1 MRRTKMKNK
10 LVSFL
15 VAVCVSVSL
24 FACVPSFA
32 AANKPSFQEVAN
44 GIISWKKSD
53 VGSSS
58 DGVLMNGKYLELAGT
73 TPGDWY
79 VIGLSRLNVADA
91 YDEYLAVLRDRVE
104 ERYSEPG
111 KLNSVKAT
119 EWHRITLSVLAA
131 GGDPTSFGVCD
142 GEKIDLVA
150 DGTYNRGKTTSLGR
164 QGINGWIWG
173 LIALDSKRYSVPA
186 DAYYTRDD
194 IITEILS
201 RQLPDGGF
209 ALSGAASDPDL
220 TAMALQALAPY
231 YNSEKTYTYEQK
243 SIEKTVTKH
252 VYDVIDEA
260 LGRLSE
266 LQLDTGDFKSWGTEN
281 VESTDQVMV
290 ALCCLGIDPLTDKRF
305 IKKGNTLYDGILR
318 YRMKDGG
325 FVHSYVYDPDN
336 PSSLPDASN
345 TMAGEQ
351 TLYTMAALIRREN
364 GSRTLYDFRSEQSA
378 ELKSRISSV
387 ENKIA
392 SFGANTDAKT
402 LRSAL
407 AEYYSLPETERS
419 YVYSYRY
426 LSSLAK
432 AKNIDVEKIAAETP
446 VVESPEK
453 DEPDAPLLYFTA
465 SDRAAVDALPEKL
478 STEQYVT
485 VTTLLSKLER
495 SEDFDGKDLYLEKLT
510 RAKAE
515 IAAVQAEID
524 ALNAEI
530 KEKLYPFEKTSLADK
545 KTVDDIVER
554 YNALADYD
562 KLKIERWEDVIK
574 TKTRIDNLLRALVIA
589 AAAVVLIAVLAVFVA
604 LHVRKRRLK
613 KRREMDELRAE
624 YENEDSD

>member
-1 MRRTKMKNK
+1 
-10 LVSFL
+10 
-15 VAVCVSVSL
+15 
-24 FACVPSFA
+24 
-32 AANKPSFQEVAN
+32 
-44 GIISWKKSD
+44 
-53 VGSSS
+53 
-58 DGVLMNGKYLELAGT
+58 
-73 TPGDWY
+73 
-79 VIGLSRLNVADA
+79 
-91 YDEYLAVLRDRVE
+91 
-104 ERYSEPG
+104 
-111 KLNSVKAT
+111 
-119 EWHRITLSVLAA
+119 
-131 GGDPTSFGVCD
+131 
-142 GEKIDLVA
+142 
-150 DGTYNRGKTTSLGR
+150 
-164 QGINGWIWG
+164 
-173 LIALDSKRYSVPA
+173 
-186 DAYYTRDD
+186 
-194 IITEILS
+194 
-201 RQLPDGGF
+201 
-209 ALSGAASDPDL
+209 
-220 TAMALQALAPY
+220 
-231 YNSEKTYTYEQK
+231 
-243 SIEKTVTKH
+243 
-252 VYDVIDEA
+252 
-260 LGRLSE
+260 
-266 LQLDTGDFKSWGTEN
+266 
-281 VESTDQVMV
+281 
-290 ALCCLGIDPLTDKRF
+290 
-305 IKKGNTLYDGILR
+305 
-318 YRMKDGG
+318 
-325 FVHSYVYDPDN
+325 
-336 PSSLPDASN
+336 
-345 TMAGEQ
+345 
-351 TLYTMAALIRREN
+351 MAALIRREK

-419 YVYSYRY
+419 YVYSYRH

-524 ALNAEI
+524 ALNSEI

-589 AAAVVLIAVLAVFVA
+589 AAAVVLIATLAVFVV

>member
-1 MRRTKMKNK
+1 MT
-10 LVSFL
+10 
-15 VAVCVSVSL
+15 
-24 FACVPSFA
+24 
-32 AANKPSFQEVAN
+32 Q
-44 GIISWKKSD
+44 
-53 VGSSS
+53 
-58 DGVLMNGKYLELAGT
+58 
-73 TPGDWY
+73 
-79 VIGLSRLNVADA
+79 
-91 YDEYLAVLRDRVE
+91 
-104 ERYSEPG
+104 
-111 KLNSVKAT
+111 
-119 EWHRITLSVLAA
+119 
-131 GGDPTSFGVCD
+131 
-142 GEKIDLVA
+142 
-150 DGTYNRGKTTSLGR
+150 
-164 QGINGWIWG
+164 
-173 LIALDSKRYSVPA
+173 SVPA

-351 TLYTMAALIRREN
+351 TLYTMAALIRREK

-392 SFGANTDAKT
+392 SFGANTDAKA

-419 YVYSYRY
+419 YVYSYRH

-453 DEPDAPLLYFTA
+453 DEPDTPLLYFTA

-589 AAAVVLIAVLAVFVA
+589 AAAVVLIAALAVFVV

-624 YENEDSD
+624 YENGDSD

>member
-173 LIALDSKRYSVPA
+173 LIALDSKRYTVPA

-364 GSRTLYDFRSEQSA
+364 GRITADGAGNISEKALVSMNMNAPPDTAMITDTL
-378 ELKSRISSV
+378 
-387 ENKIA
+387 
-392 SFGANTDAKT
+392 
-402 LRSAL
+402 
-407 AEYYSLPETERS
+407 EYP
-419 YVYSYRY
+419 
-426 LSSLAK
+426 
-432 AKNIDVEKIAAETP
+432 P
-446 VVESPEK
+446 SPENG
-453 DEPDAPLLYFTA
+453 DLAFPCF
-465 SDRAAVDALPEKL
+465 R
-478 STEQYVT
+478 
-485 VTTLLSKLER
+485 LSKALRKAPAVIARDIKENLKTCGII
-495 SEDFDGKDLYLEKLT
+495 E
-510 RAKAE
+510 KAE
-515 IAAVQAEID
+515 VAGGY
-524 ALNAEI
+524 LNFCE
-530 KEKLYPFEKTSLADK
+530 
-545 KTVDDIVER
+545 
-554 YNALADYD
+554 
-562 KLKIERWEDVIK
+562 
-574 TKTRIDNLLRALVIA
+574 
-589 AAAVVLIAVLAVFVA
+589 
-604 LHVRKRRLK
+604 
-613 KRREMDELRAE
+613 
-624 YENEDSD
+624 

>member
-1 MRRTKMKNK
+1 MKNK
-10 LVSFL
+10 LLSAFL
-15 VAVCVSVSL
+15 LVCVCFSFFAVPVS
-24 FACVPSFA
+24 ASAKNPSFR
-32 AANKPSFQEVAN
+32 EVAD

-53 VGSSS
+53 VGSSA
-58 DGVLMNGKYLELAGT
+58 DGVLMNAEYLELAGT

-79 VIGLSRLNVADA
+79 VVGLSRLRVADA

-119 EWHRITLSVLAA
+119 EWHRITLAVLAA

-173 LIALDSKRYSVPA
+173 LIALDSMRYEVPA
-186 DAYYTRDD
+186 DAFYTRDD
-194 IITEILS
+194 IITEILR

-209 ALSGAASDPDL
+209 ALSGSSADPDV

-243 SIEKTVTKH
+243 SLGKTVTKC
-252 VYDVIDEA
+252 VYEVIDEA
-260 LGRLSE
+260 LGMLSE

-281 VESTDQVMV
+281 VESTDQVVV
-290 ALCCLGIDPLTDKRF
+290 ALCCLGIDPLTDSRF
-305 IKKGNTLYDGILR
+305 IKNGNTLYDGILR

-351 TLYTMAALIRREN
+351 TLYTMAALIRRED
-364 GSRTLYDFRSEQSA
+364 GSRTLYDFRPEQSA
-378 ELKSRISSV
+378 ELKARISSL
-387 ENKIA
+387 EKKIA
-392 SFGANTDAKT
+392 ALDSKSGKT
-402 LRSAL
+402 ALEGVL
-407 AEYYSLPETERS
+407 AEYYSLPENERS
-419 YVYSYRY
+419 YVKSYRS
-426 LSSLAK
+426 LSALAK
-432 AKNIDVEKIAAETP
+432 AKGIDVEKIAAETP
-446 VVESPEK
+446 VVESPEEK
-453 DEPDAPLLYFTA
+453 EPDEPLLFFSE
-465 SDRAAVDALPEKL
+465 SDRAAVDAFPEKL
-478 STEQYVT
+478 STEQYVS

-495 SEDFDGKDLYLEKLT
+495 SEDFDGKDVYLKKLT

-545 KTVDDIVER
+545 KTVDGIVER
-554 YNALADYD
+554 YNALSDYD
-562 KLKIERWEDVIK
+562 KQKIERWEDVVK
-574 TKTRIDNLLRALVIA
+574 TKTRIDNLLRALVISVVAVFVIA
-589 AAAVVLIAVLAVFVA
+589 ALAVFIV
-604 LHVRKRRLK
+604 LNVRKRRLK

-624 YENEDSD
+624 FADEE